1 MAERTKEKISHIV
14 NGIHSKIS
22 ELNGEDDWIID
33 DSIIF
38 DEAIHILDDAYTALM
53 SHIVNGIH
61 SKIRGLNG
69 EDDSVIFDEAIHIL
83 HDAYTALRL
92 CNTEQ
97 ISPDIS
103 RQYEQY
109 EGSKNEKMVLV
120 LESIEHYSIDLAIG
134 LRVDDINDIVHMLNA
149 IIRDANILLNLSKP
163 TY

>member
-1 MAERTKEKISHIV
+1 MTKRTKEKMSHIV

-38 DEAIHILDDAYTALM
+38 DEAIHILDDAYTALI
-53 SHIVNGIH
+53 SHIVHGIH

-69 EDDSVIFDEAIHIL
+69 EDDSVIFNEAIHIL
-83 HDAYTALRL
+83 HDAYAALRL
-92 CNTEQ
+92 CNTDY
-97 ISPDIS
+97 ISPNIS

-109 EGSKNEKMVLV
+109 EGSKNEKLVLV
-120 LESIEHYSIDLAIG
+120 MESIEHYSIDLAIG
-134 LRVDDINDIVHMLNA
+134 LGVDDISDIVHVLNT
-149 IIRDANILLNLSKP
+149 IVRDANILLNLSKP